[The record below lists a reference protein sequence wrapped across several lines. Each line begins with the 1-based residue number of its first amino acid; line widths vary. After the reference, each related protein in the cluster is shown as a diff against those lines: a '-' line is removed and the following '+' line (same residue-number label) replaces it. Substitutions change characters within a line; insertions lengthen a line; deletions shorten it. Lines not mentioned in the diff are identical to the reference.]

1 MFVEFYV
8 VVLYFNAVL
17 FEVFCRFIEFVSNN
31 KSELLMNNLLVNESS
46 LNRIMGKRIS
56 LSTTCVLYSLGKLLL
71 YCLHLLACSLSLSRL
86 GPLLSSALGS
96 QRVCPAAL
104 PGGCQRQYGRGQK
117 GQPDCRLLQNR
128 RSTYATCLTFSRNR
142 DVIL

>member
-1 MFVEFYV
+1 MMFVEFYV

-86 GPLLSSALGS
+86 GPLLSSALTPPLLSARNGS
-96 QRVCPAAL
+96 AQQHCQAAASVSTAAA
-104 PGGCQRQYGRGQK
+104 
-117 GQPDCRLLQNR
+117 R
-128 RSTYATCLTFSRNR
+128 RASQTADFSRT
-142 DVIL
+142 DAQLTLLA